1 MQRDYRTAGFVRL
14 CFEKLLPLMVLNL
27 LFLLTCLPVLTA
39 PAGWTALCRACQ
51 SLLLEENQPYRR
63 FLNSFRANFLPSLPL
78 GLLFFAGPAAIL
90 YGGWFYLLQVIQ
102 PGDQTGDVPDAVAVG
117 ILKAAGI
124 NLIEHTFLPPWAFH
138 GIVHSFTMRSSITGS
153 APRAAV
159 KQGSDPPSSASQGR
173 L

>member
-51 SLLLEENQPYRR
+51 SLLLEEKQPYRR

-90 YGGWFYLLQVIQ
+90 YGGWFYFRLTEGAGV
-102 PGDQTGDVPDAVAVG
+102 GAVLACFC
-117 ILKAAGI
+117 
-124 NLIEHTFLPPWAFH
+124 LI
-138 GIVHSFTMRSSITGS
+138 GS
-153 APRAAV
+153 VPRAAV

>member
-63 FLNSFRANFLPSLPL
+63 FLRSFRTNFLPSLPL
-78 GLLFFAGPAAIL
+78 GVLFSPARRQ
-90 YGGWFYLLQVIQ
+90 FS
-102 PGDQTGDVPDAVAVG
+102 T
-117 ILKAAGI
+117 AAG
-124 NLIEHTFLPPWAFH
+124 
-138 GIVHSFTMRSSITGS
+138 SISGLQRGRESGRCWPAS
-153 APRAAV
+153 A
-159 KQGSDPPSSASQGR
+159 
-173 L
+173 

>member
-1 MQRDYRTAGFVRL
+1 MVDDQIHDQLNIPPVHFLQQSVEVLHRAEFGHDLPVVADVIAHIVVRRVVDRAEPYRTDA
-14 CFEKLLPLMVLNL
+14 
-27 LFLLTCLPVLTA
+27 
-39 PAGWTALCRACQ
+39 
-51 SLLLEENQPYRR
+51 QP
-63 FLNSFRANFLPSLPL
+63 
-78 GLLFFAGPAAIL
+78 
-90 YGGWFYLLQVIQ
+90 LQVIQ

-124 NLIEHTFLPPWAFH
+124 NLIEHTFLPPWVFH